1 MKKNLL
7 SLLLILSTLGIAQVP
22 IGSGSAGS
30 GSSSYPITAYYGY
43 SYSQSIYLASEINA
57 SGNIT
62 SLQYVL
68 NAGSDFSSTDESVDV
83 WMGHTTKTSFD
94 NTSDWV
100 NITDL
105 TQVFTNSTV
114 TLSNDTLTITLA
126 SAFNYNGTDN
136 LIIAVDANEA
146 GYDGST
152 DYVKATAINGGANV
166 TLHRQSDSANPDPA
180 GTLPAGTLSSLR
192 GNIIL
197 NGITVACSTPEAMTA
212 TGTTTNSTDL
222 EWTAGASA
230 ETAWN
235 LEYHTDDFL
244 PGTSAAG
251 ISTASATG
259 TSTATLTG
267 LSTGTTYY
275 VYYQADCTGGETS
288 TWVGPFEFTTSCGLV
303 STFPWTEDFESI
315 STPSLPNCIDLINAN
330 NDTDS
335 FKTYTSYGVDGSKAA
350 GLYTDFNAGNNDDYL
365 ILPQFALTG
374 NQRIKFFTRARSS
387 SEPNDY
393 RVVLS
398 TTGTDT
404 ADFSTEILPLQTVNH
419 TTQTEIT
426 PIDLSA
432 YTGNVYIAIH
442 VPNGG
447 LDGYYIYF
455 DDFTVEEI
463 PSCLVPNEITST
475 TITTNTADL
484 EWTAGASTE
493 TAWNV
498 EYHTSDFDPGTS
510 AAGIT
515 TEAVSG
521 TPELN
526 LTGLTSNTTYYVYH
540 QADCG
545 GGTSAW
551 VGPFEFTTA
560 CGIVS
565 TFPWTEDFEGA
576 TTPNLANCWDI
587 INANNDT
594 DSFKTYTTY
603 GVGGTKAAGLYTDFN
618 SGNNNDYLILPQFTL
633 SGNQRLKFFTRARSS
648 SEPNDY
654 RVVLSTTG
662 TDTADFS
669 TELLPL
675 QTVNSTT
682 QTEITPIDLSAYT
695 GNVYIAIH
703 VPNGGLDG
711 WYIYF
716 DDFTVED
723 IPSCQVPTSM
733 ATTAL
738 STTTADLSW
747 TVGGSSESAWNI
759 EYHTADFTPGTSAAG
774 IVTETASGTPT
785 ANLTGLTANTTYYV
799 YYQAD
804 CSGGDLSAWVGPF
817 EFTTECETV
826 STFPWTED
834 FGSITTPNLPGCWN
848 ELDQNA
854 DNDFFKTYS
863 TYGVGGSVAAGL
875 YTDFNSGNNDDYLI
889 LPKFTLSGN
898 QRLKFFTRARS
909 SSEPNDYRV
918 VLSTTGSNAA
928 DFTTELLPLQT
939 VNSTTQT
946 EITPLDLSAY
956 TGDVYIAIHV
966 PSGGLDGYYIYFD
979 DFTVEDIPTCQVP
992 SSMTTAN
999 LSSTTTDLNWTVGG
1013 STESAWNIEYHTAD
1027 FTPGTSAAGIVTT
1040 NATGTPTTN
1049 LTGLTANTTYY
1060 VYYQADCTGGDYSAW
1075 VGPFEF
1081 TTSCEGV
1088 SVYPWTEDFNAVT
1101 TPNLPD
1107 CWRIINANNDND
1119 EFKTYSSYGVSNS
1132 KSVGLYTDFN
1142 SGNNDDYLILPR
1154 FTLTGDKQLRFS
1166 VRARSSSEPN
1176 DYRVVISTTGTSS
1189 TDFATELLPL
1199 QTVSST
1205 TQTEINPIDLSAYSG
1220 DVYIA
1225 IHVPNGGL
1233 DGYYIYF
1240 DDFILDDQPC
1250 FVDRTNEFNGC
1261 IGDPYSVT
1269 VNSNI
1274 YNESNPTGIDTILMA
1289 SGCDTVVTTNLVFA
1303 ESTTGFVSETSCESS
1318 IEVNGETYTTSG
1330 TYTQTITN
1338 VAGCDS
1344 VLSVNITVQQDVNP
1358 EIQAV
1363 NGVIISNQVI
1373 GTYEWFVCGSTT
1385 PIPGET
1391 DNMYTPSSNG
1401 EYYMTV
1407 TLNGCTYE
1415 TECLEINNIGVNEF
1429 DSSIAFE
1436 VYPNPNNGNFNVSWS
1451 SNDILELQVV
1461 NALGMSIYSTSIE
1474 ENTFE
1479 KEINV
1484 QVEQGIYYIQLLTS
1498 DNTWNTK
1505 KLVIK

>member
-1 MKKNLL
+1 MKKSLF
-7 SLLLILSTLGIAQVP
+7 SLLLILSTFGIAQVP
-22 IGSGSAGS
+22 IGTGTAGAGS
-30 GSSSYPITAYYGY
+30 NSYPITAFFGF

-62 SLQYVL
+62 SIQYVL
-68 NAGSDFSSTDESVDV
+68 NSGSDFSSSDEMIDV
-83 WMGHTTKTSFD
+83 WIGHTTKASFD
-94 NTSDWV
+94 NNSDWV
-100 NITDL
+100 PIADL
-105 TQVFTNSTV
+105 TQMFTNGTA
-114 TLSNDTLTITLA
+114 TIANDTLTITLA

-136 LIIAVDANEA
+136 LLIAVDANEA
-146 GYDGST
+146 GFDGSS
-152 DYVKATAINGGANV
+152 DYIRATAINGGANV
-166 TLHRQSDSANPDPA
+166 TIHRQSDSANPDPA
-180 GTLPAGTLSSLR
+180 GTLPTGTLTSLR

-222 EWTAGASA
+222 SWTAGTSG

-235 LEYHTDDFL
+235 LEYHTANFL

-259 TSTATLTG
+259 TPTSALTG
-267 LSTGTTYY
+267 LNSGTTYY
-275 VYYQADCTGGETS
+275 VYYQADCSGGETS
-288 TWVGPFEFTTSCGLV
+288 TWVGPFQFTTV
-303 STFPWTEDFESI
+303 
-315 STPSLPNCIDLINAN
+315 
-330 NDTDS
+330 
-335 FKTYTSYGVDGSKAA
+335 
-350 GLYTDFNAGNNDDYL
+350 
-365 ILPQFALTG
+365 
-374 NQRIKFFTRARSS
+374 
-387 SEPNDY
+387 
-393 RVVLS
+393 
-398 TTGTDT
+398 
-404 ADFSTEILPLQTVNH
+404 
-419 TTQTEIT
+419 
-426 PIDLSA
+426 
-432 YTGNVYIAIH
+432 
-442 VPNGG
+442 
-447 LDGYYIYF
+447 
-455 DDFTVEEI
+455 
-463 PSCLVPNEITST
+463 
-475 TITTNTADL
+475 
-484 EWTAGASTE
+484 
-493 TAWNV
+493 
-498 EYHTSDFDPGTS
+498 
-510 AAGIT
+510 
-515 TEAVSG
+515 
-521 TPELN
+521 
-526 LTGLTSNTTYYVYH
+526 
-540 QADCG
+540 
-545 GGTSAW
+545 
-551 VGPFEFTTA
+551 
-560 CGIVS
+560 CGIIS

-576 TTPNLANCWDI
+576 STPNLANCWDL
-587 INANNDT
+587 INANNDI
-594 DSFKTYTTY
+594 DSFSTYTTY
-603 GVGGTKAAGLYTDFN
+603 GVGGSIAAGLNTDFN

-633 SGNQRLKFFTRARSS
+633 SGNQRLKFFTRVRSS
-648 SEPNDY
+648 GEPNDY

-675 QTVNSTT
+675 QTVSSTT
-682 QTEITPIDLSAYT
+682 QTEISPIDLSAYT
-695 GNVYIAIH
+695 GDVYIAIH
-703 VPNGGLDG
+703 VPDGGLDG
-711 WYIYF
+711 WVIYF
-716 DDFTVED
+716 DDFTIED
-723 IPSCQVPTSM
+723 IPTCQVPSAMTTSTM
-733 ATTAL
+733 
-738 STTTADLSW
+738 STTTADLEW
-747 TVGGSSESAWNI
+747 TVGGSAESAWNI

-774 IVTETASGTPT
+774 IATTTASGTPAT
-785 ANLTGLTANTTYYV
+785 NLTGLTANTTYYV

-804 CSGGDLSAWVGPF
+804 CSGGDFSAWVGPF
-817 EFTTECETV
+817 EFTTECDAV

-834 FGSITTPNLPGCWN
+834 FGSITTPDLPGCWDVLN
-848 ELDQNA
+848 ING
-854 DNDFFKTYS
+854 DNDEFRTYP

-875 YTDFNSGNNDDYLI
+875 YTDFNSGNNNDYLI
-889 LPKFTLSGN
+889 LPKFTLTGN
-898 QRLKFFTRARS
+898 QRLRFFTRAHS

-918 VLSTTGSNAA
+918 VLSTTGIDTA
-928 DFTTELLPLQT
+928 DFSTELLALQT
-939 VNSTTQT
+939 VSHTTQT
-946 EITPLDLSAY
+946 EITPIDLSAY
-956 TGDVYIAIHV
+956 SGDVYIAIHV
-966 PSGGLDGYYIYFD
+966 PDGGLDGWYIYFD

-992 SSMTTAN
+992 SAMTTAN
-999 LSSTTTDLNWTVGG
+999 LSATTTDLNWTVGG
-1013 STESAWNIEYHTAD
+1013 SAEAAWNIEYHTAD

-1088 SVYPWTEDFNAVT
+1088 TVYPWTEDFNAVT
-1101 TPNLPD
+1101 TPSLPD
-1107 CWRIINANNDND
+1107 CWRIINANGDND
-1119 EFKTYSSYGVSNS
+1119 EFQTYSSYGVSNS

-1176 DYRVVISTTGTSS
+1176 DYRVVISTTGTSPS
-1189 TDFATELLPL
+1189 DFSTELLPL

-1225 IHVPNGGL
+1225 IHIPNGGL
-1233 DGYYIYF
+1233 DGWFIYF

-1250 FVDRTNEFNGC
+1250 FVDRTNEYNGC
-1261 IGDPYSVT
+1261 IGDPYSIT
-1269 VNSNI
+1269 INSNI
-1274 YNESNPTGIDTILMA
+1274 YNENNPTGIDTILMA
-1289 SGCDTVVTTNLVFA
+1289 NGCDTVVTTNLVFA
-1303 ESTTGFVSETSCESS
+1303 EPTTGFVSETSCESS

-1344 VLSVNITVQQDVNP
+1344 VLSVNITVQQDVDP
-1358 EIQAV
+1358 EIQLV
-1363 NGVIISNQVI
+1363 NGVFVSNQVI

-1391 DNMYTPSSNG
+1391 NNMYTPTSNG

-1407 TLNGCTYE
+1407 SLNGCTYE
-1415 TECLEINNIGVNEF
+1415 TECLEINTIGVNEF
-1429 DSSIAFE
+1429 DSSISFE

-1505 KLVIK
+1505 KLIIK